1 MSNPDSCRPAT
12 CCPKMENALQLLSKK
27 WAGLIVYSL
36 MPGPKRY
43 KEIADFLPN
52 ISDRMLSE
60 RFRDLEE
67 ADIVLRHVYPEVPVR
82 IEYEL
87 TDKGRALEPILREL
101 HNWAE
106 VWEVS
111 RETARSD

>member
-1 MSNPDSCRPAT
+1 MNNPDSCKPT
-12 CCPKMENALQLLSKK
+12 CCPKMEQALQLLSKK

-36 MPGPKRY
+36 LSGPKRY

-67 ADIVLRHVYPEVPVR
+67 AGIVARHVYPEVPVR

-87 TDKGRALEPILREL
+87 TAKGKALEPILREL
-101 HNWAE
+101 QQWADE
-106 VWEVS
+106 WAQGTPES
-111 RETARSD
+111 T